1 MNARRIR
8 VRRERPTAV
17 ALAIAL
23 CATMLA
29 VYVLT
34 LGQAAPDVVESMA
47 VAPRVTREIEFAALE
62 GWCVR
67 MAECDTQQ
75 AARVAASAWVN
86 RGAAGYVTEA
96 DDGWAVLGAVYDARR
111 EAERVAK
118 RLASEEGIPAEAIRM
133 RAEPVRI
140 RVTGPEAQI
149 DAIAAADELLRA
161 QTAQLGDVAL
171 QVDREEVAPDAAR
184 ALCALAA
191 TETARAGDALKA
203 IPGAAESQLCAALIQ
218 RLDALNVQLTAI
230 SGDTRAAGAAL
241 SGLLRCAQLE
251 NFVGQVEDYER
262 LAGKG

>member
-1 MNARRIR
+1 MNAKRIR

-17 ALAIAL
+17 AMAIAL

-47 VAPRVTREIEFAALE
+47 AAPRVTREIEFAALE

-67 MAECDTQQ
+67 MAERDTQQ
-75 AARVAASAWVN
+75 AARVAASAWVS
-86 RGAAGYVTEA
+86 RGAAGYVTQV
-96 DDGWAVLGAVYDARR
+96 DGGWAVLGALYDSRR

-118 RLASEEGIPAEAIRM
+118 RLASEEDIPAEAIHL
-133 RAEPVRI
+133 RADPVRI
-140 RVTGPEAQI
+140 RVTGPETQI
-149 DAIAAADELLRA
+149 DAIAAADALLRA
-161 QTAQLGDVAL
+161 QTAQLGDIAL
-171 QVDREEVAPDAAR
+171 QVDRGEIAPDAAR

-191 TETARAGDALKA
+191 SETAKAGDALKT
-203 IPGAAESQLCAALIQ
+203 IPGAGESALCAGLIR
-218 RLDALNVQLTAI
+218 RLDAVNTQLTAI
-230 SGDTRAAGAAL
+230 SVDTRASGPTL